1 MKTRNK
7 KSLVFVLNFVTF
19 ALLIFK
25 FIHFQI
31 LNRIMVGTLVN
42 TAAVIMGGTIGLLLK
57 KNMPER
63 VTIIYFQAVGLF
75 TLAIGITMVVKMDHI
90 LIVVG
95 SLAIGS
101 LLGEWMNIE
110 AGAERLSEY
119 LKKRFRIGN
128 KKFSEG
134 LVTAFLLFCIG
145 SMTILGTIQEG
156 TGGSSDLLFTK
167 SLMDFFSAMLLASAF
182 GFGVIVSAIPLL
194 IFQGALT
201 LLAMYAGS
209 FFTAEIIQ
217 GLTSVGG
224 ILLIGLGI
232 NILEIKKLRI
242 MNMLPALVIVALLIW
257 WF

>member
-1 MKTRNK
+1 M
-7 KSLVFVLNFVTF
+7 
-19 ALLIFK
+19 I
-25 FIHFQI
+25 
-31 LNRIMVGTLVN
+31 GTIVN
-42 TAAVIMGGTIGLLLK
+42 TAAVIVGGTIGLLLK
-57 KNMPER
+57 KNMPQR
-63 VTIIYFQAVGLF
+63 VTSIYFQAVGLF
-75 TLAIGITMVVKMDHI
+75 TLAIGISMVVKMDHI
-90 LIVVG
+90 LIVVS

-110 AGAERLSEY
+110 AGTERVSEY

-128 KKFSEG
+128 EKFSEG
-134 LVTAFLLFCIG
+134 LITAFLLFCIG

-167 SLMDFFSAMLLASAF
+167 SLMDFFS
-182 GFGVIVSAIPLL
+182 G
-194 IFQGALT
+194 
-201 LLAMYAGS
+201 MYAGS
-209 FFTAEIIQ
+209 FFTPQIIL

-242 MNMLPALVIVALLIW
+242 MNMLPALVIVALLLW

>member
-1 MKTRNK
+1 M
-7 KSLVFVLNFVTF
+7 
-19 ALLIFK
+19 I
-25 FIHFQI
+25 
-31 LNRIMVGTLVN
+31 GTLVN
-42 TAAVIMGGTIGLLLK
+42 TAAVIVGGTIGLLLK
-57 KNMPER
+57 KNMPQR
-63 VTIIYFQAVGLF
+63 ITTIYFQAVGLF
-75 TLAIGITMVVKMDHI
+75 TLAIGISMVVKMDHI
-90 LIVVG
+90 LIVVS

-110 AGAERLSEY
+110 AGTERLSEY

-128 KKFSEG
+128 EKFSEG
-134 LVTAFLLFCIG
+134 LITAFLLFCIG

-167 SLMDFFSAMLLASAF
+167 SLMDFFSGMLLASAF
-182 GFGVIVSAIPLL
+182 GFGVVVSAIPLL

-209 FFTAEIIQ
+209 FFTPQIIL

-242 MNMLPALVIVALLIW
+242 MNMLPALVIVALLLW